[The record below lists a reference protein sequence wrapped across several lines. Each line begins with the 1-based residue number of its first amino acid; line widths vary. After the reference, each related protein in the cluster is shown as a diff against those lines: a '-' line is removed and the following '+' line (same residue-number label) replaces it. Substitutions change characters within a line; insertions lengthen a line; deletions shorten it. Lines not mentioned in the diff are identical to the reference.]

1 MIQMTLIAVL
11 LSLGL
16 TSCDKSPE
24 VESPPDQHTNAG
36 ERVVIPV
43 SGMHCGNCAQAINQ
57 GTKTCVGVNSVA
69 ASAEDE
75 EVVVWVD
82 PGADL
87 EAIKAKITSLGF
99 KVEGNSTN

>member
-1 MIQMTLIAVL
+1 MIRMTLIAVL
-11 LSLGL
+11 LSL
-16 TSCDKSPE
+16 TSCEKSPE

-69 ASAEDE
+69 ASVEDE

-82 PGADL
+82 PGTDL
-87 EAIKAKITSLGF
+87 EAIKAKIASLGF
-99 KVEGNSTN
+99 KVERESEN

>member
-1 MIQMTLIAVL
+1 MIRMTLIAVL
-11 LSLGL
+11 LSL
-16 TSCDKSPE
+16 TSCEKSPE

-69 ASAEDE
+69 ASVEDE

-99 KVEGNSTN
+99 KVERESEN

>member
-1 MIQMTLIAVL
+1 MIRMTLIAVL
-11 LSLGL
+11 LSL
-16 TSCDKSPE
+16 TSCEKSTE

-69 ASAEDE
+69 ASVEDE

-82 PGADL
+82 PDADL
-87 EAIKAKITSLGF
+87 EAIKAKIASLGF
-99 KVEGNSTN
+99 KVERNSKN